1 MSKTKAKT
9 VYVCNECGGDTPK
22 WQGQCPHCKA
32 WNTLT
37 ERQDLSGVSNR
48 LGATSNARASW
59 TGQRS
64 KPEPLRSVKSEEY
77 PRIDM
82 GQEELNRV
90 FGGGLVKGSV
100 SLIGGEPGAGK
111 STLLLQALAS
121 MSQRVKCLYV
131 TGEESKSQVA
141 LRAERL
147 GLGNVDIELQAQ
159 TCLENI
165 IEDAEELQP
174 DVMVID
180 SIQTVYGALLESAP
194 GSVTQVRECAAGL
207 TRFAKQTGVAV
218 ILVGHVTKDGNIAGP
233 RVLEHIVDT
242 VVYIEA
248 ESGSSFRML
257 RALKNRFG
265 SANEMGVFSMTEKGL
280 EEVSNPSSMFLTQHE
295 APVPGCCIF
304 AAMEGNRP
312 FLVEVQ
318 ALVEETP
325 MSNPRRYTSGI
336 ALDKLNML
344 LAVINKHGG
353 LQGFDQNIYLK
364 VVGGVKLTEPA
375 SDLAALLAVHSSFV
389 GRPLPQGL
397 IVFGEVGL
405 AGEVRPVAEAE
416 TRLKEAAKLGFKTAI
431 MPAANKQTKRIE
443 GIDVIY
449 VKRISDALDNLRE
462 LRDAA

>member
-1 MSKTKAKT
+1 MSKSKAKT

-37 ERQDLSGVSNR
+37 ERQDLSGASNR
-48 LGATSNARASW
+48 LGATSNARTSW
-59 TGQRS
+59 TGQRT
-64 KPEPLRSVKSEEY
+64 KPEPLRSVKSEQY

-82 GQEELNRV
+82 GMEELNRV
-90 FGGGLVKGSV
+90 FGGGIVKGSV

-111 STLLLQALAS
+111 STLLLQSLAS

-131 TGEESKSQVA
+131 TGEESKNQVA

-147 GLGNVDIELQAQ
+147 GLGDAEIELQAQ

-180 SIQTVYGALLESAP
+180 SIQTVYSALLESAP

-218 ILVGHVTKDGNIAGP
+218 LLVGHVTKEGSIAGP
-233 RVLEHIVDT
+233 RVLEHIVDA
-242 VVYIEA
+242 VLSIEA
-248 ESGSSFRML
+248 EPGSSFRML

-280 EEVSNPSSMFLTQHE
+280 EEVSNPSSMFLTQHD

-344 LAVINKHGG
+344 LAIINKHGG
-353 LQGFDQNIYLK
+353 LQGFDQNVYLK

-405 AGEVRPVAEAE
+405 AGEVRPVSDAE

-431 MPAANKQTKRIE
+431 LPSANKQTKRIE
-443 GIDVIY
+443 GIDVMY
-449 VKRISDALDNLRE
+449 VKRITDALDNLRE